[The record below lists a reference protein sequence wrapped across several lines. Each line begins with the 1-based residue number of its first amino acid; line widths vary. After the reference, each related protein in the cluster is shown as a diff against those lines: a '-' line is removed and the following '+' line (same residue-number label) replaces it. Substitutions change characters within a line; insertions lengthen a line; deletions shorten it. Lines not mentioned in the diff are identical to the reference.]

1 MTHHPSTP
9 ADAAKANHTFA
20 PDVAQMSARP
30 SVPVSADCRCML
42 ADGRVLTITASRRP
56 RANRADVKCA
66 LHGAPALAERV
77 QEVVRLARH
86 TEARFDSR
94 DQVVLSMDLLP
105 AAGERDWELA
115 AVLADRMVR
124 GEYRST
130 ATVLYA
136 QGWSDAWH
144 LGQVSGRSSLAIAS
158 LRRHLAALAVVAPA
172 AASAPVLAPSTGT
185 ASASAPVS
193 APAPATDTLTATIGE
208 QASIGIIV
216 GGDGDGDSASE
227 TDAIA
232 ALPAVLRIDHLGALN
247 GHTDPASAVSTARAW
262 FPLHSGGVNDSLG
275 WVDVSVYP
283 IVASGG
289 DEEDTIAAPGLDAST
304 QLALRQ
310 ALVGARHFDGRGLG
324 RWRTVVRFG
333 QPRFEG
339 NSYQLALVMADRL
352 ARGREFVPRGRLIAS
367 GCSSAW
373 HAGRVETVEGLEAKT
388 ALILRQVVEGD
399 RVLLPKEWQA
409 GLPAGF
415 AAAVKGRGA
424 SVACIERIGV
434 I

>member
-9 ADAAKANHTFA
+9 AEAAKANHTFA

-56 RANRADVKCA
+56 RANRADVKCV

-130 ATVLYA
+130 ATALYA

-158 LRRHLAALAVVAPA
+158 LRRHLAAQAVAAPA
-172 AASAPVLAPSTGT
+172 AASALAPAPSTVT
-185 ASASAPVS
+185 ASASASTLASV
-193 APAPATDTLTATIGE
+193 PATEPLAAADE
-208 QASIGIIV
+208 PASIGIIV
-216 GGDGDGDSASE
+216 GGAGDSAVE

-232 ALPAVLRIDHLGALN
+232 ALPAVLRIDHLGALS

-262 FPLHSGGVNDSLG
+262 FPLHSGGVNDALG